1 MINAR
6 LPYTRWRV
14 GLTFLLALPAL
25 TIGLWTPA
33 QAAPWA
39 TPPAPATAGSLA
51 TPETPGTIYYG
62 ATPAGGGTSK
72 PVLLFVHGKSGQ
84 ASDWWT
90 DTRYHGHNDMYD
102 YAYNYGYRTAFVDVD
117 GAGSMWTNGQTL
129 RGEIDSIAAHYG
141 VSSLNV
147 VAHSKGGIDSQAAI
161 VHYGAAPRV
170 QKLFT
175 LSTPHWG
182 SPTADLAYSS
192 WTWWI
197 AAILGERNDAAYSL
211 QTGYMSWFRSIT
223 DPRPE
228 NNNTR
233 YYTSAGTSWGPTF
246 SALWFGGSYLSFYG
260 SNDGLVPV
268 TYAYNPRATH
278 VFTRNLDHDS
288 IRIGSNVFPT
298 VDTYVNSLWRT
309 GAETP
314 TDSPMDAQNPAT
326 QVTGSNIL
334 RGGPIP
340 AAGSAPTTVRD
351 SILIEPAAQQ
361 VTLDLL
367 SNTPDLALSWTA
379 PNGQT
384 YGAKPAATQDEM
396 FNGAYHYAVTVAA
409 PAAGNWQMRAT
420 HAGKDAAAYLL
431 VAAVQSPLTVQL
443 TRDPALTFA
452 PGSALPIQ
460 VRVSDAQGRTVT
472 ALQVSGDVTLDGAG
486 TPSHFTA
493 QATGNG
499 LAQRLTLPNATGVA
513 NLSLTVTGRLADGS
527 RFERQ
532 IATSV
537 PVVAKGAQLST
548 R

>member
-1 MINAR
+1 MITRR
-6 LPYTRWRV
+6 LLYTTWRV
-14 GLTFLLALPAL
+14 GLTLLLALLAL

-39 TPPAPATAGSLA
+39 TPPAPAGLSAA
-51 TPETPGTIYYG
+51 PETAGTIYYG

-72 PVLLFVHGKSGQ
+72 PVLLFVHGKGGQ
-84 ASDWWT
+84 AADWWT

-117 GAGSMWTNGQTL
+117 GAASMWANGQLL
-129 RGEIDSIAAHYG
+129 RGQIDSIAAHYG
-141 VSSLNV
+141 VASLNV
-147 VAHSKGGIDSQAAI
+147 VAHSKGGIDSQAAV
-161 VHYGAAPRV
+161 VHYGAGPRV

-268 TYAYNPRATH
+268 TYAYNPRGTH

-298 VDTYVNSLWRT
+298 VNDYVGTLWRS
-309 GAETP
+309 GAEAP
-314 TDSPMDAQNPAT
+314 AQALDEPNPLA
-326 QVTGSNIL
+326 QATGSSLL

-340 AAGSAPTTVRD
+340 AAGSAPATVRD
-351 SILIEPAAQQ
+351 SILIEPATQQ

-367 SNTPDLALSWTA
+367 SNTPDLALTWTA
-379 PNGQT
+379 PSGQT
-384 YGAKPAATQDEM
+384 YGAKPVAAQDEM
-396 FNGAYHYAVTVAA
+396 FNGAYHYAVTVTA
-409 PAAGNWQMRAT
+409 PAAGTWQMRAT
-420 HAGKDAAAYLL
+420 HAGQAVAAYLL
-431 VAAVQSPLTVQL
+431 VANVQSPLTVQL

-452 PGSALPIQ
+452 PGSTLPIQ
-460 VRVSDAQGRTVT
+460 VSVTDTQGRGVT
-472 ALQVSGDVTLDGAG
+472 ALQVSGTVTLDGAG
-486 TPSHFTA
+486 APLRFTA
-493 QATGNG
+493 QSTGNG
-499 LAQRLTLPNATGVA
+499 LTQRLTLPNATGVA
-513 NLSLTVTGRLADGS
+513 NLSLTVTGRLSDGS

-537 PVVAKGAQLST
+537 PVVTPGAQLRT